1 MTRFSQDGGEKYRS
15 FCLTER
21 KGNSFVPI
29 NGGFV
34 GHGKMVSVVGWLDK
48 GEVSL
53 FVGRFVF
60 VAFNGKGFDGAFRWK
75 CFFEKFLPKR
85 CNNDVSITMLVHATI
100 NYFFVIE
107 IRRIRVRGVLTSS
120 NARSYHNEYDCNA
133 WPGAKNEHRSQQA
146 EELITSD

>member
-15 FCLTER
+15 FCLTGR

-60 VAFNGKGFDGAFRWK
+60 VALEDGLMERGSIERFVGNVFSK
-75 CFFEKFLPKR
+75 NFFQSG
-85 CNNDVSITMLVHATI
+85 VITM
-100 NYFFVIE
+100 F
-107 IRRIRVRGVLTSS
+107 
-120 NARSYHNEYDCNA
+120 
-133 WPGAKNEHRSQQA
+133 Q
-146 EELITSD
+146 